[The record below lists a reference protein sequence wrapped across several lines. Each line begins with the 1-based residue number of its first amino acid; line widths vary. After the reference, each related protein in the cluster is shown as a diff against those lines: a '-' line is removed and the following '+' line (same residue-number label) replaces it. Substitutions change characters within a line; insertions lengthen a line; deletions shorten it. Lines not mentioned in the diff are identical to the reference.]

1 MTPIETRIQRC
12 RALWQAA
19 ADPDTCLR
27 YWYELAG
34 LRVAAGQIAP
44 PDLLS
49 DSPPVLIAA
58 YRRGLEDGALLR
70 DLEHRCAE
78 VA

>member
-12 RALWQAA
+12 QALWRAA

-27 YWYELAG
+27 YWYELIA
-34 LRVAAGQIAP
+34 LRVAAGQCP
-44 PDLLS
+44 PLETVDT
-49 DSPPVLIAA
+49 PPVLVAA
-58 YRRGLEDGALLR
+58 YRRGLEDGELLR
-70 DLEHRCAE
+70 DLERHRAE